1 MIQIMLGIGVN
12 NEDDTATVKVGSV
25 LYFTQRRIE
34 SLLLQLKQRR
44 VIVLYL
50 YWRCANHGH
59 YLWGQLSRLL
69 GVQPKLKAARPYDYR
84 QSAAPSSL

>member
-34 SLLLQLKQRR
+34 SLLLQLNKPLTHTIMPGSKRPARDTPPRKCLRCSNRGLQRD
-44 VIVLYL
+44 I
-50 YWRCANHGH
+50 
-59 YLWGQLSRLL
+59 
-69 GVQPKLKAARPYDYR
+69 
-84 QSAAPSSL
+84 